1 MLQKIKKMMK
11 GIWSSE
17 SDLIISHCTLH
28 TFIRKNQDAFI
39 YAAGRNGDSFRPE
52 RGR

>member
-11 GIWSSE
+11 GICSSE
-17 SDLIISHCTLH
+17 
-28 TFIRKNQDAFI
+28 KNQDAFI

>member
-1 MLQKIKKMMK
+1 MLQKIKKMM
-11 GIWSSE
+11 
-17 SDLIISHCTLH
+17 
-28 TFIRKNQDAFI
+28 KNQDAFI